1 MMKGRLRIGLI
12 GLGRLG
18 RHYVEYFVRIRNAKL
33 IAVADIDEAA
43 LKSVA
48 ADFDVPH
55 LYADYHDLIANKDL
69 DAVVIAVSTS
79 MHREIILESA
89 KAGKAIFCEK
99 PLTLSLQEGEEI
111 KKVIEE
117 TGVFFHMGLMRR
129 FDPGYA
135 AAKQKIQHNEIGSP
149 VLFRATSRDPYP
161 PGLEYLKISGGIF
174 VDMGIHD
181 FDLARW
187 FMGEVKSI
195 FSQGGVLACP
205 ELKELGDIDNAVIT
219 ITFENG
225 ALGMIDLTRN
235 GVYGYDVRAEIIGT
249 TGTIKVGYLRETPIE
264 LMKKEGVSHDAVPFF
279 MERFKDAYLIQLQ
292 DFVGNILTE
301 QAPSITCADGVEALR
316 IAIAARRSFEENRP
330 IQLKQ
335 IN

>member
-1 MMKGRLRIGLI
+1 M
-12 GLGRLG
+12 
-18 RHYVEYFVRIRNAKL
+18 
-33 IAVADIDEAA
+33 
-43 LKSVA
+43 
-48 ADFDVPH
+48 
-55 LYADYHDLIANKDL
+55 
-69 DAVVIAVSTS
+69 
-79 MHREIILESA
+79 ESA

-117 TGVFFHMGLMRR
+117 TGVFFHMGLMWR
-129 FDPGYA
+129 FDPGYT
-135 AAKQKIQHNEIGSP
+135 AAKQKIQHNEIDSP

-205 ELKELGDIDNAVIT
+205 ELKELGDIDNAIIT
-219 ITFENG
+219 MTFENG

-235 GVYGYDVRAEIIGT
+235 GVYGYDIRTEIVGT
-249 TGTIKVGYLRETPIE
+249 AGTIKVRYLRETPIE
-264 LMKKEGVSHDAVPFF
+264 LMKKEGVSHDTVPFF

-301 QAPSITCADGVEALR
+301 QAPSITCANGVETLR